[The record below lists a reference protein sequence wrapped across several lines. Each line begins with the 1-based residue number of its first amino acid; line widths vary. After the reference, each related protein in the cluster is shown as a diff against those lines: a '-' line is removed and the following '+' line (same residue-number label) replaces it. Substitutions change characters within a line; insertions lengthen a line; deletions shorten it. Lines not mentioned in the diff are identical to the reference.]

1 MTRSRAVLSAA
12 VTVVAFTVA
21 PTSLAAAAPTCQL
34 QTATITSSGGTVTGT
49 EGPDVIV
56 ATGTTDIHALG
67 GDDTICMQHGTVDA
81 GAGDDAVYDADL
93 PGTNTDSFD
102 LGPGYDYLDAPM
114 PPGSHVTADGGNGQD
129 HAGRG
134 PADDDYVLI
143 SGLND
148 SEDWVVDLAGSV
160 TRGGV
165 EIAALSGFGT
175 FHIDFASNTKVS
187 VIGTDAP
194 EYLLVAGGDLAVDMA
209 GGRDQ
214 VSAGTGIETIGQVA
228 GGAGKDELTLNTYG
242 AIDANLATGDLGKG
256 LMGAG
261 FEQYYF
267 QARHIRVLGSAA
279 DEQMAFYAYHC
290 DARIKGGGGD
300 DRIRNDQ
307 SVEKCRGR
315 TVLTG
320 GAGADVL
327 KGNGRPESLLGGR
340 GDDTLVGGGSDDVLV
355 GGPGK
360 DTANGGPGSD
370 DVCRAEVERGC
381 ER

>member
-242 AIDANLATGDLGKG
+242 VIDANLGPETW
-256 LMGAG
+256 
-261 FEQYYF
+261 
-267 QARHIRVLGSAA
+267 ARASWAPVS
-279 DEQMAFYAYHC
+279 
-290 DARIKGGGGD
+290 
-300 DRIRNDQ
+300 
-307 SVEKCRGR
+307 SS
-315 TVLTG
+315 TT
-320 GAGADVL
+320 
-327 KGNGRPESLLGGR
+327 
-340 GDDTLVGGGSDDVLV
+340 
-355 GGPGK
+355 
-360 DTANGGPGSD
+360 
-370 DVCRAEVERGC
+370 
-381 ER
+381 